1 MKTIHTQNLIIGF
14 GKAGKT
20 LAADLSKHGQEVI
33 LVEQNT
39 EMYGGT
45 CINIGCIPSKKLLV
59 EGAKRSL
66 ENDKTSVFQAAM
78 SAKNGLIP
86 KLRTAN
92 FAKLDNLDNVQV
104 IHAKA
109 HFKDDKTVILQL
121 DNDKTEVSAERVFI
135 NTGADSNHLDV
146 AGADGKR
153 VFYSTEML
161 SLTKRPKRLV
171 IVGGGYISLE
181 FAFMYQQFGSEVTI
195 LDNSETFLPREDR
208 DVAEE
213 MLRILN
219 SKKINVVQ
227 NMNVH
232 GFVEHAHETVVQTTQ
247 GDFLADAILVAVGRH
262 ANTQG
267 LALEQAGIQT
277 DNRGFIQTDNYL
289 RVKGKDHIWAMGDVA
304 GSPMFTYISLDDYRI
319 VREQLFGQGV
329 RSRDDRTIFPTTTF
343 TEPPLSQIGM
353 TETAA
358 LKAGRQVKVLKMKA
372 EAIPKAKVLGQ
383 TDGLLKA
390 IVDKDSDEILG
401 VTLFCAEAHEMINSF
416 KMAMDNHI
424 PASYLKN
431 QIFTHPTMSE
441 GLNDLFA

>member
-1 MKTIHTQNLIIGF
+1 
-14 GKAGKT
+14 
-20 LAADLSKHGQEVI
+20 
-33 LVEQNT
+33 
-39 EMYGGT
+39 MY
-45 CINIGCIPSKKLLV
+45 K
-59 EGAKRSL
+59 
-66 ENDKTSVFQAAM
+66 
-78 SAKNGLIP
+78 
-86 KLRTAN
+86 
-92 FAKLDNLDNVQV
+92 
-104 IHAKA
+104 
-109 HFKDDKTVILQL
+109 
-121 DNDKTEVSAERVFI
+121 
-135 NTGADSNHLDV
+135 
-146 AGADGKR
+146 
-153 VFYSTEML
+153 
-161 SLTKRPKRLV
+161 
-171 IVGGGYISLE
+171 
-181 FAFMYQQFGSEVTI
+181 QFGSEVTI

-319 VREQLFGQGV
+319 VREQLFGQGM

-401 VTLFCAEAHEMINSF
+401 VTLFCAEAHEMINLF

>member
-401 VTLFCAEAHEMINSF
+401 VTLFCAEAHEMINLF